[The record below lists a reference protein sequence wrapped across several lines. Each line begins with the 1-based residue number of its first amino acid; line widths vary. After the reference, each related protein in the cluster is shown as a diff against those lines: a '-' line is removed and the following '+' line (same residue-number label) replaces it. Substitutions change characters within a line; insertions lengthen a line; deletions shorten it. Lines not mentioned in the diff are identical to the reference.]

1 MLYKVYLPIIRSD
14 NLCSLQKSLVIEI
27 NWGVKPAFF
36 LAFIDLQVKTKTNW
50 NTFVVTLNYDF
61 KILMI

>member
-27 NWGVKPAFF
+27 NWRVKPAFF
-36 LAFIDLQVKTKTNW
+36 LAFIELQVKTKTNW

>member
-14 NLCSLQKSLVIEI
+14 NLCSLQKSLMIEI

-50 NTFVVTLNYDF
+50 NTFVVTLNYVF
-61 KILMI
+61 PLLMI